1 MCSANFGWP
10 KHVKA
15 SLSLLDCIQGVTSLL
30 SACMTNMMH
39 WHHKTLSDKGM
50 RHAPHAEA
58 ISDLAA
64 LAPLIEQHGPPTS
77 LLAKGFRNMFN
88 SLARS
93 ILGQQLAVKA
103 AKVISGRFMTLCQAS
118 CRASVDNMQKQVFPF
133 SPCKPSHQCTLI
145 VLP

>member
-1 MCSANFGWP
+1 MCQS
-10 KHVKA
+10 
-15 SLSLLDCIQGVTSLL
+15 
-30 SACMTNMMH
+30 
-39 WHHKTLSDKGM
+39 
-50 RHAPHAEA
+50 PHAEA
-58 ISDLAA
+58 VLDFAA

-118 CRASVDNMQKQVFPF
+118 CQATVINMQKQILLVL
-133 SPCKPSHQCTLI
+133 PCKPSHQCALI
-145 VLP
+145 MLL